1 MRRVDTRRQVTFCL
15 LAAALLGMALA
26 LALGAG
32 TAGAAENYKVGV
44 TAAITG
50 RAGDTYAPF
59 YEGIKAYVTRLNDR
73 GGIQGRKIELVVE
86 DDRGEPQRVAAHA
99 KKFTGSDNVILM
111 INSTVSASY
120 KPMMLEAEATKV
132 PVLFAGGVCPRESLP
147 PAQPLFFCST
157 SFGAKIDSEF
167 AINFMRQQTPG
178 KKFKVGF
185 AAQDI
190 PISRGEMEYAEQYAK
205 QAGLE
210 TVPVVVIP
218 GATAD
223 FTPFGSKLK
232 EGGIDWGLSW
242 ALWHIQIGPF
252 EALRRLGWN
261 GRWMLIAHAQAQDEL
276 TRLKD
281 DGLFAFTA
289 NAMFTEN
296 LPIHAEIRDAAQK
309 AGTKYPAHYMAEGYG
324 SGMVLE
330 AALQKCGWPC
340 DKEKLQHA
348 MSNLTVDMRG
358 LRGGP
363 IEWTEGN
370 HYRKVNLYKV
380 YRWDKGQ
387 NRIVAVGDW
396 ARVEVK

>member
-1 MRRVDTRRQVTFCL
+1 MARAGAVTGWTPWVV
-15 LAAALLGMALA
+15 AVGALA
-26 LALGAG
+26 LAGIV
-32 TAGAAENYKVGV
+32 TAGAADAAETYRIGV

-59 YEGIKAYVTRLNDR
+59 YEGIKAYVHRVNER
-73 GGIQGRKIELVVE
+73 GGIQGHRIDLVVE

-147 PAQPLFFCST
+147 PAQPHFFCAT

-167 AINFMRQQTPG
+167 SVNFMRQQTPG

-190 PISRGEMEYAEQYAK
+190 PISRGEMEYAEQYAR

-223 FTPFGSKLK
+223 FTPFASKLK

-252 EALRRLGWN
+252 EALRRLGWD

-281 DGLFAFTA
+281 ETLYAFTP
-289 NAMFTEN
+289 NAMFVEN
-296 LPIHAEIRDAAQK
+296 LPIHAEIREASQK
-309 AGTKYPAHYMAEGYG
+309 AGNKYPAHYMAEGYG
-324 SGMVLE
+324 SGMALE
-330 AALQKCGWPC
+330 AALQRCGWPC
-340 DKEKLQHA
+340 DKEKLQRA

-363 IEWTEGN
+363 IEWTEAN

-380 YRWDKGQ
+380 YHWDKGQ

-396 ARVEVK
+396 TRVEVK

>member
-1 MRRVDTRRQVTFCL
+1 MRHGDVWKWL
-15 LAAALLGMALA
+15 LVGMAAAAG

-32 TAGAAENYKVGV
+32 TAGAAETYRIGV

-59 YEGIKAYVTRLNDR
+59 YEGIKAYVQRINDR
-73 GGIQGRKIELVVE
+73 GGIQGRRIELVVE

-99 KKFTGSDNVILM
+99 KKFTGSDTVILM
-111 INSTVSASY
+111 VNSTVSAAY
-120 KPMMLEAEATKV
+120 KPMMAEAEAAKV

-147 PAQPLFFCST
+147 PAQPLFFCAT

-167 AINFMRQQTPG
+167 AVNFMRRQMPG
-178 KKFKVGF
+178 KKFKAGF
-185 AAQDI
+185 AGQDI
-190 PISRGEMEYAEQYAK
+190 PVSRAEIEYAEQYAK
-205 QAGLE
+205 QAGID
-210 TVPVVVIP
+210 TAPAVIIP

-223 FTPFGSKLK
+223 FTPFATRLK
-232 EGGIDWGLSW
+232 EGGIDWGFSW

-252 EALRRLGWN
+252 EALRRLGWD
-261 GRWMLIAHAQAQDEL
+261 GRWILIAHAQAQDEL

-281 DGLFAFTA
+281 EKLYAFTA

-296 LPIHAEIRDAAQK
+296 LPIHGEIREAAQK
-309 AGTKYPAHYMAEGYG
+309 AGSKYPVTQMAEGYG
-324 SGMVLE
+324 SGMALE
-330 AALQKCGWPC
+330 ASLQKCGWPC
-340 DKEKLQHA
+340 DKDRLTRA
-348 MSNLTVDMRG
+348 MANLTVDMRG

-363 IEWTEGN
+363 IEWTEAN

-380 YRWDKGQ
+380 YHWDKAQ

>member
-1 MRRVDTRRQVTFCL
+1 MKYEIARRWARPGIAVVVILF
-15 LAAALLGMALA
+15 
-26 LALGAG
+26 LGAG
-32 TAGAAENYKVGV
+32 AASAAESYKVGITV
-44 TAAITG
+44 AITG

-59 YEGIKAYVTRLNDR
+59 YEGIKAYVTRVNER
-73 GGIQGRKIELVVE
+73 GGIQGRRIELVVE

-99 KKFTGSDNVILM
+99 KKFTGTDQVILM

-132 PVLFAGGVCPRESLP
+132 PVLFAGGVCPREAFP
-147 PAQPLFFCST
+147 PAAPLIFCST
-157 SFGAKIDSEF
+157 SFGAKYDSQF
-167 AINFMRQQTPG
+167 AVNFIKQQAAG
-178 KKFKVGF
+178 KKIKIGF

-232 EGGIDWGLSW
+232 EAGIEWGLSW

-261 GRWMLIAHAQAQDEL
+261 GRWMLIGHAQAQDEL

-281 DGLFAFTA
+281 ENLHAFTP
-289 NAMFTEN
+289 NAMFVEN
-296 LPIHAEIRDAAQK
+296 LPIHAEIREAAQK
-309 AGTKYPAHYMAEGYG
+309 AGGKYPAHYLGEGYG
-324 SGMVLE
+324 SGLALV
-330 AALQKCGWPC
+330 AALERCGWPC
-340 DKEKLQHA
+340 DKEKLQRA

-363 IEWTEGN
+363 IEWSETN

-396 ARVEVK
+396 ARVDVK

>member
-1 MRRVDTRRQVTFCL
+1 MEHAAMHRWVRIGMV
-15 LAAALLGMALA
+15 AAAILGVALTLA
-26 LALGAG
+26 LAAG
-32 TAGAAENYKVGV
+32 VAAAAETYKVGITV
-44 TAAITG
+44 AITG

-59 YEGIKAYVTRLNDR
+59 YEGIKAYVARVNDR

-86 DDRGEPQRVAAHA
+86 DDRGEPPRVAAHA
-99 KKFTGSDNVILM
+99 KKFTGSDAVILM

-120 KPMMLEAEATKV
+120 KPMMLEAEAAKV

-167 AINFMRQQTPG
+167 AVNFMRQQSAG

-190 PISRGEMEYAEQYAK
+190 PISRAEMEYAEQYAR

-232 EGGIDWGLSW
+232 EGGIEWGLSW

-252 EALRRLGWN
+252 EALRKLGWI

-276 TRLKD
+276 MRLKD
-281 DGLFAFTA
+281 EGLFAFTP
-289 NAMFTEN
+289 NAMFTEG
-296 LPIHAEIRDAAQK
+296 LPIHAEIREAAQK
-309 AGTKYPAHYMAEGYG
+309 AGGKYPAHYLGEGYG
-324 SGMVLE
+324 SGMALVAGLE
-330 AALQKCGWPC
+330 RCGWPC
-340 DKEKLQHA
+340 DKERLQRA
-348 MSNLTVDMRG
+348 MSNLTLDMRG

-363 IEWTEGN
+363 IEWTETN

-380 YRWDKGQ
+380 YRWDKGK
-387 NRIVAVGDW
+387 NGIVAVGDW

>member
-1 MRRVDTRRQVTFCL
+1 MARAGTVRRWTPWVVV
-15 LAAALLGMALA
+15 AGALA
-26 LALGAG
+26 FAGIVPGGA
-32 TAGAAENYKVGV
+32 AGAAETYRVGV

-59 YEGIKAYVTRLNDR
+59 YEGIKAYVHRLNER
-73 GGIQGRKIELVVE
+73 GGIQGHRIDLVVE

-120 KPMMLEAEATKV
+120 KPMMLEAEATRV

-147 PAQPLFFCST
+147 PAQPPFFCST

-167 AINFMRQQTPG
+167 AVNFMRQQTPG

-205 QAGLE
+205 QAGLD

-223 FTPFGSKLK
+223 FTPFASKLK

-252 EALRRLGWN
+252 EALRRLGWD

-276 TRLKD
+276 TRLKEEN
-281 DGLFAFTA
+281 LFAFTA

-296 LPIHAEIRDAAQK
+296 LPIHAEIREASQK
-309 AGTKYPAHYMAEGYG
+309 AGSKYPAHYMAEGYG
-324 SGMVLE
+324 SGMALE
-330 AALQKCGWPC
+330 AALQRCGWPC
-340 DKEKLQHA
+340 DKERLQRA

-363 IEWTEGN
+363 IEWTEAN
-370 HYRKVNLYKV
+370 HYRRVNLYKV

-396 ARVEVK
+396 TRVEVK